1 MFMNDDQYM
10 GRCLQLAEQAL
21 KKGDPPVGSVLVA
34 DDIII
39 GEGTESGKS
48 SGDVTNHAE
57 IQAIRNAI
65 SNGFGKDL
73 AKAKLYTTHEPCI
86 MCSYVIRH
94 HHIPHIIFGVGVE
107 YVGGSTSDFAVLTTE
122 KIPKWGKAPKITSG
136 ICKEE
141 CEMLNKKFDSQKS

>member
-1 MFMNDDQYM
+1 MN
-10 GRCLQLAEQAL
+10 RCLQLGRQAL
-21 KKGDPPVGSVLVA
+21 KKGDPPVGAVLVV

-73 AKAKLYTTHEPCI
+73 AKAELYTTHEPCI

-94 HHIPHIIFGVGVE
+94 HHIPHIVFGAAVE
-107 YVGGSTSDFAVLTTE
+107 YVGGFTSDFAVLTTE
-122 KIPKWGKAPKITSG
+122 KVPKWGKPPKITSG

>member
-1 MFMNDDQYM
+1 MN
-10 GRCLQLAEQAL
+10 RCLQLGRQAL
-21 KKGDPPVGSVLVA
+21 KKGDPPVGAVLVV

-73 AKAKLYTTHEPCI
+73 AKAELYTTHEPCI

-94 HHIPHIIFGVGVE
+94 HHIPHIVFGVAVE
-107 YVGGSTSDFAVLTTE
+107 YVGGFTSDFAVLTTE
-122 KIPKWGKAPKITSG
+122 KVPKWGKPPKITSG

>member
-1 MFMNDDQYM
+1 MNNEDKYM
-10 GRCLQLAEQAL
+10 NRCLQLGRQAL
-21 KKGDPPVGSVLVA
+21 KKGDPPVGAVLVV

-73 AKAKLYTTHEPCI
+73 AKAELYTTHEPCI

-94 HHIPHIIFGVGVE
+94 HHIPHIVFGVAVE
-107 YVGGSTSDFAVLTTE
+107 YVGGFTSDFAVLTTE
-122 KIPKWGKAPKITSG
+122 KVPKWGKPPKITSG